1 MDILV
6 IEDEIEIA
14 HFIKKGLEAE
24 HFFVEAASDGES
36 GIKLALKGKFDLII
50 LDVVLP
56 GKNGFQVCQY
66 LREQNLRTPILML
79 TCKDAAQ
86 DRIQGF
92 RVGANDYLIKPFAFE
107 ELLARLRELTKRG
120 LGEKLPER
128 LKKVEDFEET
138 LVSTQNGS
146 SKILMY
152 SHDTFGLGHLK
163 RTLKIASYLVDNYAN
178 LSILILSGSPV
189 VHALSM
195 PKNLDYIKLPSV
207 RKVSAEE
214 YKPRQLTIEFA
225 QVREV
230 RKKIIDSTSS
240 IFQPDIF
247 LVDHS
252 PLGMQGEILSTLKY
266 LKENSPQT
274 KLVLGLRDILDEPE
288 TVVSSWKKQGVY
300 DALEFLYDY
309 ILVYG
314 SQNIFDIMQAYQIP
328 DHLQPKFRY
337 CGYVTPH
344 SNTEINSNLKSELG
358 FKKEKMVL
366 LTIGGGDDGF
376 EIIKL
381 FLEALK
387 LNSKRIFFDTLI
399 ITGPF
404 LTSEQKTELEQLQLP
419 ALVQTKE
426 FFEDLSPYLK
436 AADLVVSMGG
446 YNTFTEILRYS
457 SQALIIPRITPR
469 QEQFLRAQIFSQMG
483 MVSMLSPEDLTPLK
497 LGETVERLLN
507 QNEKPLLAARQ
518 KNLVDLN
525 GCQKVGEFLAKILNF
540 NSKNKVESNSG

>member
-24 HFFVEAASDGES
+24 HFFVETAADGET
-36 GIKLALKGKFDLII
+36 GINLALKGKFDLII

-56 GKNGFQVCQY
+56 GENGFQVCQY
-66 LREQNLRTPILML
+66 LREQNLKTPILML

-92 RVGANDYLIKPFAFE
+92 KVGANDYLVKPFAFE
-107 ELLARLRELTKRG
+107 ELLARMRELTKRG

-128 LKKVEDFEET
+128 LKKVENFGET
-138 LVSTQNGS
+138 SVYPQNGT

-207 RKVSAEE
+207 RKVAAEE
-214 YKPRQLTIEFA
+214 YKPRQLTVEFA

-288 TVVSSWKKQGVY
+288 TVVSTWKKQGVY

-314 SQNIFDIMQAYQIP
+314 SQNIFDIMQSYQIP
-328 DHLQPKFRY
+328 DHLQHKFQY
-337 CGYVTPH
+337 CGYITPH
-344 SNTEINSNLKSELG
+344 SHSDIKSNLKSELR

-387 LNSKRIFFDTLI
+387 LNSKKIFFDTLI

-404 LTSEQKTELEQLQLP
+404 LTSEQKTELEKLQLP

-457 SQALIIPRITPR
+457 SKALIIPRTTPR
-469 QEQFLRAQIFSQMG
+469 LEQFLRASIFSQMG

-507 QNEKPLLAARQ
+507 QTEKPLALARQ

-525 GCQKVGEFLAKILNF
+525 GCQKVGEFLSKILDF
-540 NSKNKVESNSG
+540 NSKNIQESTNG